1 MCILYVIHEE
11 ERKKVNELQQ
21 EEETKRMK
29 WFQVSYM
36 MEMSGDC

>member
-1 MCILYVIHEE
+1 MRCVCVYSMSF
-11 ERKKVNELQQ
+11 RKKVNELQQ

-29 WFQVSYM
+29 LFQVSYM